1 MDYLNTLFVALG
13 SINALF
19 VVLGFLAVVLFL
31 EGTYLAWNAYK
42 GPEAKRIEKRLQAMS
57 AGAAGQ
63 RSTSLAKQRLLA
75 KTAGLERLLLQIPR
89 IHELDRLIL
98 QSGIR
103 LNAAEFIGL
112 TLLAAAGGAVAASLA
127 GLPAFAVIAIGVAA
141 GLAPFFYMQ
150 GAKHNRMIV
159 LEQQLPD
166 ALDLMARAMMA
177 GHAFPSAL
185 QMVGDE
191 MLDPIAFEFRI
202 VFDEINYGISAQ
214 EALTNLTTRVPSTD
228 LNYFV
233 IAVLIQRETGGN
245 LAELLGNIS
254 ALIRARLKLLGTVR
268 VLSAEGRLSAWI
280 LTILPFALAFVLQIV
295 NPKFLSVLWTDPIG
309 LKMVGVAMCMMA
321 VGIFAIWRIIKI
333 RV

>member
-1 MDYLNTLFVALG
+1 MNYLYY
-13 SINALF
+13 LF

-31 EGTYLAWNAYK
+31 EGMYLAWNAYK
-42 GPEAKRIEKRLQAMS
+42 GPEAKRIERRLRAMS
-57 AGAAGQ
+57 AGAASQ
-63 RSTSLAKQRLLA
+63 QNSSLVKQRLLA
-75 KTAGLERLLLQIPR
+75 QSPGMERLLLQIPR
-89 IHELDRLIL
+89 IHQLDRLIL
-98 QSGIR
+98 QSGLR
-103 LNAAEFIGL
+103 LSVAGFIGL
-112 TLLAAAGGAVAASLA
+112 MLLVAAGGAVFALLASL
-127 GLPAFAVIAIGVAA
+127 PTFAVIAIGVAA
-141 GLAPFFYMQ
+141 GLAPLLYMQ
-150 GAKHNRMIV
+150 GAKHNRMIAI
-159 LEQQLPD
+159 EQQLPD
-166 ALDLMARAMMA
+166 ALDLMGRAMMA

-191 MLDPIAFEFRI
+191 MPDPIASEFRI

-254 ALIRARLKLLGTVR
+254 ALIRARLKLLGAVR

-280 LTILPFALAFVLQIV
+280 LTILPFALAFVLQLL
-295 NPKFLSVLWTDPIG
+295 NPKFLSVLWTDPMG
-309 LKMVGVAMCMMA
+309 QKMVGVAMLMMA
-321 VGIFAIWRIIKI
+321 VGIFAMSRIIKI

>member
-1 MDYLNTLFVALG
+1 MNYLYY
-13 SINALF
+13 LF

-31 EGTYLAWNAYK
+31 EGIYLAWNAYK
-42 GPEAKRIEKRLQAMS
+42 GPEAKRIERRLRAMS
-57 AGAAGQ
+57 AGAASQ
-63 RSTSLAKQRLLA
+63 QNSSLVKQRLLA
-75 KTAGLERLLLQIPR
+75 QSPDMERLLLQIPR
-89 IHELDRLIL
+89 IHQLDRLIL
-98 QSGIR
+98 QSGLR
-103 LNAAEFIGL
+103 LSVAGFIGL
-112 TLLAAAGGAVAASLA
+112 MLLVAAGGAVFALLASL
-127 GLPAFAVIAIGVAA
+127 PTFAVIAIGVAA
-141 GLAPFFYMQ
+141 GLVPLLYMQ
-150 GAKHNRMIV
+150 GAKHNRMIAI
-159 LEQQLPD
+159 EQQLPD
-166 ALDLMARAMMA
+166 ALDLMGRAMMA

-191 MLDPIAFEFRI
+191 MPDPIASEFRI

-254 ALIRARLKLLGTVR
+254 ALIRARLKLLGAVR

-280 LTILPFALAFVLQIV
+280 LTILPFALAFVLQLL
-295 NPKFLSVLWTDPIG
+295 NPKFLSVLWTDPTG
-309 LKMVGVAMCMMA
+309 QKMVGVAMCMMA
-321 VGIFAIWRIIKI
+321 VGIFAMSRIIKI

>member
-1 MDYLNTLFVALG
+1 MNYLYY
-13 SINALF
+13 LF

-31 EGTYLAWNAYK
+31 EGIYLAWNAYK
-42 GPEAKRIEKRLQAMS
+42 GPEAKRIERRLRAMS
-57 AGAAGQ
+57 AGAASQ
-63 RSTSLAKQRLLA
+63 QNSSLVKQRLLA
-75 KTAGLERLLLQIPR
+75 QSPDMERLLLQIPR
-89 IHELDRLIL
+89 IHQLDRLIL
-98 QSGIR
+98 QSGLR
-103 LNAAEFIGL
+103 LSVAGFIGL
-112 TLLAAAGGAVAASLA
+112 MLLAAAGGAVFALLASL
-127 GLPAFAVIAIGVAA
+127 PTFAVIAIGVAA
-141 GLAPFFYMQ
+141 GLVPLLYMQ
-150 GAKHNRMIV
+150 GAKHNRMIAI
-159 LEQQLPD
+159 EQQLPD
-166 ALDLMARAMMA
+166 ALDLMGRAMMA

-191 MLDPIAFEFRI
+191 MPDPIASEFRI

-254 ALIRARLKLLGTVR
+254 ALIRARLKLLGAVR

-280 LTILPFALAFVLQIV
+280 LTILPFALAFVLQLL
-295 NPKFLSVLWTDPIG
+295 NPKFLSVLWTDPTG
-309 LKMVGVAMCMMA
+309 QKMVGVAMCMMA
-321 VGIFAIWRIIKI
+321 VGIFAMSRIIKI